1 MNAYFDLF
9 IYAEADRALARAP
22 EDSRLA
28 AEVYK
33 QGAPALAPVR
43 AVHKP
48 AALVLALAHIQ
59 AAAGEGAEDRLA
71 RQPGRNKAHS
81 TGQAVHIRNLNG
93 LSRILQSHTEST
105 HMLRQSHVRLRNP
118 LRIGYWPNG
127 LNRRSPQDCRER
139 RQEQIEKDECGA

>member
-9 IYAEADRALARAP
+9 IYAEVNRVPVRAP
-22 EDSRLA
+22 EGNRLA

-43 AVHKP
+43 AVRKP
-48 AALVLALAHIQ
+48 AALVLAHIQ
-59 AAAGEGAEDRLA
+59 AAEEAGAEDRLA
-71 RQPGRNKAHS
+71 RQLGRNKAHS
-81 TGQAVHIRNLNG
+81 TGRAVHNRNPNIPC
-93 LSRILQSHTEST
+93 RILQSHIELI

-127 LNRRSPQDCRER
+127 LNRRSAQDCRER
-139 RQEQIEKDECGA
+139 RKEQIEKDECGA